1 MNRTKVSCIKA
12 GERWDFLKYQAAQY
26 LRACLLSFNVCEALN
41 TCWFVRGAWGALSP
55 CGRSLGAGLL
65 LHSSVFHAQSSTLP
79 AQECSVRVPLH
90 GAIEPNQTKLKPPG
104 MQGWLLLHLP
114 PFVLLACM
122 EILVISPQELCPPAQ
137 MPGIAPRPLGSSDY
151 SQFRPLYFHLE

>member
-1 MNRTKVSCIKA
+1 MWQKPGCGSP
-12 GERWDFLKYQAAQY
+12 AAQ
-26 LRACLLSFNVCEALN
+26 LSL
-41 TCWFVRGAWGALSP
+41 P
-55 CGRSLGAGLL
+55 C
-65 LHSSVFHAQSSTLP
+65 SVQHPPCT
-79 AQECSVRVPLH
+79 ECSVRVPLH

-137 MPGIAPRPLGSSDY
+137 VPGIAPRPLGSSDY
-151 SQFRPLYFHLE
+151 SQFRPLHFHLE